1 MQCPLVWENA
11 EANRH
16 QFELR
21 LAELEKTDVVL
32 LPEMFNSGFSMN
44 SEKIAEPMGG
54 PTETWMRAMASLYDC
69 AIVGSIAVRDASGIS
84 NRMLFV
90 TPQETHY
97 YDKRHLFRMSG
108 ENNHYVAGSERCI
121 VYWRDWRL
129 CLQVCYDLR
138 YPVWSRNCGN
148 FDALIYV
155 ANWPAKRSYHWRQLL
170 IARAIENQVCV
181 LGLNRIGD
189 DNNGIHYSGDSLAI
203 AADGEVLLD
212 AQDGEGIFTVVLDAE
227 RQITYREKFPSH
239 LDADDFT
246 LNI

>member
-11 EANRH
+11 EANRQ

-69 AIVGSIAVRDASGIS
+69 AIVGSIAVRDANGIS

-90 TPQETHY
+90 TPQEIHY

-138 YPVWSRNCGN
+138 YPVWSRNCGD